1 MAYFDK
7 YGVEFSDDR
16 KTLVHCPKDFQ
27 GEYTIPYGVERIKYG
42 AFARCSNLTS
52 IYIPNSVKEIG
63 FSAFRSSG
71 LQSIELPSS
80 VISIRGQAFC
90 NCSNL
95 ETVTFHTTKEH
106 RMKEFGEWMFFKC
119 SNLENINVI
128 GERPDR
134 YVSHV
139 GECSYYLY
147 SEDGVLYY
155 DVPAKHYGYARTLVA
170 FPKNKQVTSFM
181 VSPLVHEI
189 AKDAFMGCK
198 YLKSIRFD
206 RWTRIIK
213 GGISDLSISKGIEI
227 IVPIGQKESFAFL
240 KGMSNVIDQIKE
252 ENLEISSDGKT
263 ICRYSPRL
271 EGEYIIPDGIE
282 EIWNKAFYG
291 CKISSIYIPK
301 SVVRIGA
308 KAFSECR
315 NLTTIDIDEANP
327 CYCSV
332 DGVLYNKDKTILI
345 QSPAGKTI
353 QYIPESVTEIATNAL
368 EYAKV
373 IGQAQEKIDHINHEL
388 QRKREQEQKERQLQ
402 EEKAR
407 EEAKR
412 IAEEKER
419 LRIIKE
425 REEQEQK
432 QLQEQQR
439 QALLRNSI
447 LFFDTET
454 TGLPIRY
461 NAPVNDSDNWP
472 RLVQLAWLMVNE
484 EGKILQE
491 KSFIIYPDG
500 FTIPKDKTLKHSIT
514 TEQAQREGRPL
525 RDVMEEFMF
534 DLHLAQS
541 VVGHNIDFDKHIVG
555 AELCRLDM
563 DCDQLMDKPITCT
576 MQSSTEYC
584 AIPNPNGYFGYKW
597 PSLQELYYK
606 LFNRNF
612 NDAHDALADITA
624 TKECFFELRKRGII

>member
-1 MAYFDK
+1 MAYIDK
-7 YGVEFSDDR
+7 YGVEFSDDKR
-16 KTLVHCPKDFQ
+16 TLIKCPEDFK
-27 GEYTIPYGVERIKYG
+27 GEYRIPNGVTSIGFG
-42 AFARCSNLTS
+42 AFESCTGLTS
-52 IYIPNSVKEIG
+52 ISIPNTVKEIG
-63 FSAFRSSG
+63 FSAFRG
-71 LQSIELPSS
+71 CGITSIDIPDS
-80 VISIRGQAFC
+80 VISIGSNAFTSC
-90 NCSNL
+90 NSL
-95 ETVTFHTTKEH
+95 QKVTFHTTKEH
-106 RMKEFGEWMFFKC
+106 GMKDVGECMFFRC
-119 SNLENINVI
+119 PNLESVNVL
-128 GERPDR
+128 GERPTGWR
-134 YVSHV
+134 EEYF
-139 GECSYYLY
+139 LY
-147 SEDGVLYY
+147 SEDGVLYC
-155 DVPAKHYGYARTLVA
+155 DVPAKWSSGGRFYRPTLVA
-170 FPKNKQVTSFM
+170 FPQNKQLSSFTI
-181 VSPLVHEI
+181 PPGTREI
-189 AKDAFMGCK
+189 ARCALVGCK
-198 YLKSIRFD
+198 HLRTIRFD
-206 RWTRIIK
+206 YWDINRDE
-213 GGISDLSISKGIEI
+213 ISEFAIAGKDLEI
-227 IVPIGQKESFAFL
+227 IVPIGTKELFAKL
-240 KGMSNVIDQIKE
+240 KGMSAVKDQIKE
-252 ENLEISSDGKT
+252 EDFIISSDGKAL
-263 ICRYSPRL
+263 CRYSPRL

-282 EIWNKAFYG
+282 EIRSEAFYG
-291 CKISSIYIPK
+291 CKISSVYIPD
-301 SVVRIGA
+301 SVVRIGEE
-308 KAFSECR
+308 AFSRCR

-332 DGVLYNKDKTILI
+332 DGVLYNKDKAILI

-353 QYIPESVTEIATNAL
+353 QYIPQSVTKIASNAL
-368 EYAKV
+368 EYAEV
-373 IGQAQEKIDHINHEL
+373 FGQAREKIDNIKLEI
-388 QRKREQEQKERQLQ
+388 QRKREQEQREKQLQ

-461 NAPVNDSDNWP
+461 NAPINDSDNWP

-500 FTIPKDKTLKHSIT
+500 FTIPKDNTLKHSIT
-514 TEQAQREGRPL
+514 TEQAKREGHPL
-525 RDVMEEFMF
+525 RDVLEEFMF

-563 DCDQLMDKPITCT
+563 DCDQLMDKPTTCT
-576 MQSSTEYC
+576 MQSSTDYC

-597 PSLQELYYK
+597 PSLQELYFK

-612 NDAHDALADITA
+612 DDAHDALADITA